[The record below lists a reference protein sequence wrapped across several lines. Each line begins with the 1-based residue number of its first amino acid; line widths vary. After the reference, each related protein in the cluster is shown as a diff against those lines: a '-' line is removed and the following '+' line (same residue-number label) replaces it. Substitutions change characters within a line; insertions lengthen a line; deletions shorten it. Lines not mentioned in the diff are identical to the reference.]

1 MRLAKARRM
10 PQLEQ
15 LATRLDCLADFEAC
29 PFPVISLYLNL
40 QADEHGKDRFEPFLR
55 KELAD
60 QIHQRQSGSLQ
71 GGGTRA
77 AGQRGRESA
86 EGDGRAGRSAGAV
99 DGETGETAAEKE
111 KQPPSALSTQ
121 SKRRSADSAS
131 SAVAFEGY
139 RFVARCFTVVPVVPT
154 TPRVIS

>member
-15 LATRLDCLADFEAC
+15 LATRLDRLADFEAC

-60 QIHQRQSGSLQ
+60 QIHQRQSGSLKV
-71 GGGTRA
+71 A
-77 AGQRGRESA
+77 GRERPGNAVAKAPKAMA
-86 EGDGRAGRSAGAV
+86 ELEEARAQWM
-99 DGETGETAAEKE
+99 EKQA
-111 KQPPSALSTQ
+111 KQPPKKKSN
-121 SKRRSADSAS
+121 RR
-131 SAVAFEGY
+131 
-139 RFVARCFTVVPVVPT
+139 AR
-154 TPRVIS
+154 